1 MLQWPLGSLPRGYVM
16 RLRTGQSGFASR
28 PLSGSIVTV
37 TVATAA
43 GCVSTGVELESTAG
57 TASSRVIFL
66 VASVRT
72 RESDWVEA
80 SCSG

>member
-1 MLQWPLGSLPRGYVM
+1 M

-43 GCVSTGVELESTAG
+43 GCVSTGLELDSASG
-57 TASSRVIFL
+57 AAASSRATFR
-66 VASVRT
+66 VASVRV
-72 RESDWVEA
+72 RESELVEA
-80 SCSG
+80 S

>member
-1 MLQWPLGSLPRGYVM
+1 M

-43 GCVSTGVELESTAG
+43 GCVSIGLERGSISG
-57 TASSRVIFL
+57 TPSSRFIFR
-66 VASVRT
+66 VASVRV
-72 RESDWVEA
+72 RA
-80 SCSG
+80 SVRVDAS